1 MYYSSYVYG
10 NKKLDTGDYNYTDY
24 QNYGITN
31 EYNSNKIVPR
41 YYIYPDKP
49 CEMTGS
55 WNSNILQNKCI
66 HCVSGY
72 GFYGEKK
79 IFCDGK
85 CIGKYDNL
93 GMSKCSST
101 SLVAENINQCFNPCY
116 NSIIKEP
123 KSDVCSSDTDC
134 GKFFKCDNTDG
145 SSGNCKFDINLFMIN
160 QPIPLP
166 PETTTPAPE
175 TTTLAPETIT
185 EPEKKESYY
194 DYGYTQ
200 LRPDSKEFKEKSL
213 YMGVL

>member
-1 MYYSSYVYG
+1 
-10 NKKLDTGDYNYTDY
+10 
-24 QNYGITN
+24 
-31 EYNSNKIVPR
+31 
-41 YYIYPDKP
+41 
-49 CEMTGS
+49 
-55 WNSNILQNKCI
+55 
-66 HCVSGY
+66 
-72 GFYGEKK
+72 
-79 IFCDGK
+79 
-85 CIGKYDNL
+85 
-93 GMSKCSST
+93 MSKCSST

-166 PETTTPAPE
+166 PPPPETTTPAPE
-175 TTTLAPETIT
+175 TTTPAPETT
-185 EPEKKESYY
+185 PESEKKESY

-200 LRPDSKEFKEKSL
+200 LRPNPKEFKEKSL

>member
-1 MYYSSYVYG
+1 MYSSYVYE

-31 EYNSNKIVPR
+31 EYNSNKIIPR

-49 CEMTGS
+49 CAATGG
-55 WNSNILQNKCI
+55 WNSNILTSKCI
-66 HCVSGY
+66 DCVSGY

-79 IFCDGK
+79 TFCDGK

-101 SLVAENINQCFNPCY
+101 SLVAENINQCYNPCY

-166 PETTTPAPE
+166 PPETTTPVPE
-175 TTTLAPETIT
+175 TTTPEI
-185 EPEKKESYY
+185 KESY
-194 DYGYTQ
+194 DYGYTK
-200 LRPDSKEFKEKSL
+200 LRPDPKEFKEKSL